1 MGEKKLLR
9 VQYIFKDKLHEITVD
24 DQAAIRAPMRGHVL
38 DDVRNG
44 QWEA

>member
-1 MGEKKLLR
+1 MGENKLLR
-9 VQYIFKDKLHEITVD
+9 IQYIFRDKLHEVTVD
-24 DQAAIRAPMRGHVL
+24 DQGALRAPMRTHVL